1 MRSKVLSTL
10 CGISAGMFVQTCAI
24 AADQPVA
31 VTSQP
36 VATTTS
42 STTTTTTSAPG
53 GVAANTR
60 TVSTTSAPATST
72 PTATRTVS
80 TAATP
85 ATTTPAP
92 TADPKAIEEQL
103 HDLVDTLKKTYN
115 AAQSLQSECNRTYN
129 ADALDDMIMDP
140 WMEGQPGLAHV
151 QPPFPGALK
160 ALPARR
166 KWVDHDESQITQLL
180 RILTTEVNA
189 IGPAASID
197 TSIKVT
203 VEIMQDNLQQVDE
216 QYARLDSL
224 TRPATMDERGQ
235 PNYDKV
241 AITKTAQALKDETSG
256 LNEIRKRLLRQLKEF
271 SKK

>member
-10 CGISAGMFVQTCAI
+10 CGIGTCMLVQNGV

-31 VTSQP
+31 VASPPVTTTS
-36 VATTTS
+36 TS
-42 STTTTTTSAPG
+42 STTTTT
-53 GVAANTR
+53 
-60 TVSTTSAPATST
+60 VSPATPRLATTTSAVTT
-72 PTATRTVS
+72 
-80 TAATP
+80 
-85 ATTTPAP
+85 TTTPP
-92 TADPKAIEEQL
+92 DPKAIEDQL

-115 AAQSLQSECNRTYN
+115 AAQSLQAECNRTYN
-129 ADALDDMIMDP
+129 ADALDNMIMDP

-160 ALPARR
+160 PLPARR
-166 KWVDHDESQITQLL
+166 KWVDHDEAEITALL
-180 RILTTEVNA
+180 RMLTTEVNA
-189 IGPAASID
+189 IGPAANID

-203 VEIMQDNLQQVDE
+203 VEIMQDNMQQVDE

-241 AITKTAQALKDETSG
+241 AITKAAQALKDETSG
-256 LNEIRKRLLRQLKEF
+256 LNEIRKRLLRQLKEL

>member
-10 CGISAGMFVQTCAI
+10 CGIGTTVIVQNHAI
-24 AADQPVA
+24 AADQPAAA
-31 VTSQP
+31 VTSSSAITTKSS
-36 VATTTS
+36 ATATA
-42 STTTTTTSAPG
+42 TTSAPSG
-53 GVAANTR
+53 GA
-60 TVSTTSAPATST
+60 
-72 PTATRTVS
+72 
-80 TAATP
+80 
-85 ATTTPAP
+85 ATTTTVSSSTPPIAASPAP
-92 TADPKAIEEQL
+92 TADPKAIEDQL
-103 HDLVDTLKKTYN
+103 HDLVDTLKKTYS

-166 KWVDHDESQITQLL
+166 KWVDHDEAQITQLL
-180 RILTTEVNA
+180 RMLTTEVNA

-203 VEIMQDNLQQVDE
+203 VEIMQDNMQQVDE
-216 QYARLDSL
+216 QYARLDAL

-241 AITKTAQALKDETSG
+241 AITKAAQALKDETSG
-256 LNEIRKRLLRQLKEF
+256 LNEIRKRLLRQLKDF